1 MKHPVQFVIASG
13 GGCFLLGV
21 ILFVTGLITDRPS
34 LKTTGCWLGLAAFL
48 IAALPI
54 LTLAVVA
61 LIEKARRK

>member
-1 MKHPVQFVIASG
+1 MAGS

-34 LKTTGCWLGLAAFL
+34 LKTNGCWLGLAAFL
-48 IAALPI
+48 IAAWPI
-54 LTLAVVA
+54 LTLAVVE